1 MVYNRNGLSLIEMVV
16 TILVV
21 GILAACGAAVLM
33 YVVRNAVFIPN
44 QINMNMMASDA
55 LDLMIEGDTTA
66 PGLRFSRAITDIQ
79 DNQVTYIYRDQL
91 GANHTV
97 VFQFNP
103 VTSRLSRSIDGQP
116 ALPIPYYIKPGISL
130 LVKNNRLFTYY
141 DSAEPLNMTATP
153 ADVRW
158 ITMTL
163 VAQTGTGS
171 SSNWEGQSEQM
182 SSVAVYRFQ

>member
-1 MVYNRNGLSLIEMVV
+1 MVYNRKGFSLIELIM
-16 TILVV
+16 TIAIV
-21 GILAACGAAVLM
+21 GILAASGAYVLM
-33 YVVRNAVFIPN
+33 YVVQNAVFIPN
-44 QINMNMMASDA
+44 QLNMNMMASDA

-66 PGLRFSRAITDIQ
+66 PGLRFSRTITNIQ

-116 ALPIPYYIKPGISL
+116 AASIPYYIKPGTSL

-141 DSAEPLNMTATP
+141 DNLEAITFNSAN
-153 ADVRW
+153 VRW

-163 VAQTGTGS
+163 IAQTGTGAYA
-171 SSNWEGQSEQM
+171 NWEGKSEQM
-182 SSVAVYRFQ
+182 SAVAVNRYQ